1 MEPLTISF
9 SRVGE
14 SISHCPHHKTSTRI
28 PYQISRVSRP
38 GQMCPSWPVA
48 LLAQAQLGPVA
59 VASAVDPS
67 CKVHIHDRRGS
78 TLANLQQIRELQGTA
93 GNCRELIGRWPVFK
107 TWYLVTIGNLILSSC
122 SFEIFRALCRCHGCG
137 TSVLTIRPCSV

>member
-1 MEPLTISF
+1 MQDRCLYKNYEPVRRQRRFCWIIPKGLNKSERSLLRTKHIKHGTPNNFDFKSGRINF
-9 SRVGE
+9 
-14 SISHCPHHKTSTRI
+14 HCPHHKTSTRI

-93 GNCRELIGRWPVFK
+93 GN
-107 TWYLVTIGNLILSSC
+107 
-122 SFEIFRALCRCHGCG
+122 
-137 TSVLTIRPCSV
+137 